1 MHARKSNLPG
11 IEADYG
17 PFIVEEQT
25 TLPSPAASR
34 IGVSLSTKVLTL
46 VGSLRAGSVN
56 RQLAE
61 TAALIAPEGVEVE
74 IFEGLGRIP
83 FYNEDIDVEG
93 SVPEAAAALRA
104 AAAGADA
111 VLLVCPEYNGTMP
124 AVLKNAIDW
133 LSRPFGTSAISGTP
147 AAVIGSAF
155 GQFGGVWAHDDAR
168 KSLGIAGASVVEDV
182 RLSIGASVTRF
193 AEIHPKDD
201 AEVVEQIRTVLE
213 TLADS
218 SAVAAA

>member
-1 MHARKSNLPG
+1 MS
-11 IEADYG
+11 
-17 PFIVEEQT
+17 T
-25 TLPSPAASR
+25 T
-34 IGVSLSTKVLTL
+34 VLTL

-61 TAALIAPEGVEVE
+61 TAVLTAPEGVEVTV
-74 IFEGLGRIP
+74 FEGIGSIP

-104 AAAGADA
+104 AAAAADA

-133 LSRPFGTSAISGTP
+133 LSRPFGASAISGTP

-168 KSLGIAGASVVEDV
+168 KSLGIAGARVIEDV

-201 AEVVEQIRTVLE
+201 AEVAEQIRTVLA
-213 TLADS
+213 TLA
-218 SAVAAA
+218 AATAPAAA